1 MPRFRV
7 AAATVALLV
16 LVTTGCSGEP
26 MPTPDSSPSPSPTL
40 EGPFGD
46 GELRIGTLAPITGA
60 DAALGLAQVAGV
72 ELAVRE
78 INEAG
83 GYNELPVTTY
93 HRDSGDATS
102 DKAVEAF
109 AELVDRGVDVIVGP
123 SSLEL
128 AAKLA
133 PLAIESG
140 VMLVSPSISD
150 PAAASIAA
158 DGLLART
165 LPPAHADGAGIA
177 AQLPPRAR
185 VAIVYFSDQTG
196 RGIRDSLVDA
206 TVASDR
212 AVVATIA
219 LTPSMRNADAVVS
232 QLHAA
237 NADAIVYAG
246 SAGRIEQ
253 NTLML
258 AALAEAGLANS
269 VWLPSPLIRSYEV
282 PAGALEGVAAV
293 RAGGVTDAAFA
304 ARLRTADPRVSNWY
318 TAAEAYDAVI
328 LAALAA
334 VVADD
339 DGGRAIARALTEVSR
354 DGIPCRSWGHC
365 LHVLDT
371 SDAYDNDINYE
382 GRSGP
387 IDFTDHGDAAP
398 SNYGVWVYDAAN
410 VARPAP

>member
-16 LVTTGCSGEP
+16 LVTAGCSGEP
-26 MPTPDSSPSPSPTL
+26 MPTPDPSASPSPTL

-46 GELRIGTLAPITGA
+46 GELRIGALVPITGA

-83 GYNELPVTTY
+83 GYNDVPVVTY

-102 DKAVEAF
+102 DKAIEAF
-109 AELVDRGVDVIVGP
+109 AELVERGVDVVIGP
-123 SSLEL
+123 SSLEI
-128 AAKLA
+128 AIKLA
-133 PLAIESG
+133 PLAAEAG
-140 VMLVSPSISD
+140 VMLISPAIGD
-150 PAAASIAA
+150 PAAGAIAA
-158 DGLLART
+158 DGLFART
-165 LPPAHADGAGIA
+165 LPSADADGAGIA

-196 RGIRDSLVDA
+196 RGIRDSLLDA
-206 TVASDR
+206 VAPSDQ

-219 LTPSMRNADAVVS
+219 LTPSTRNTDAIVAQVQDAGADV
-232 QLHAA
+232 
-237 NADAIVYAG
+237 IVYAG
-246 SAGRIEQ
+246 SGGRVEQ
-253 NTLML
+253 NALVL
-258 AALAEAGLANS
+258 GALAEAGLASS
-269 VWLPSPLIRSYEV
+269 VWLPSTLIRSYEL

-293 RAGGVTDAAFA
+293 RAGGATDAAFA
-304 ARLRTADPRVSNWY
+304 TRLRTADPRVTNWY

-334 VVADD
+334 VVAED
-339 DGGRAIARALTEVSR
+339 DGGIAISRELTEVSR

-365 LHVLDT
+365 LHVLET
-371 SDAYDNDINYE
+371 SDAYDNDIDYE
-382 GRSGP
+382 GRSGS
-387 IDFTDHGDAAP
+387 IDLTPRGDATP
-398 SNYGVWVYDAAN
+398 SKYSVWVYDGAN
-410 VARPAP
+410 VARLAP